1 MNDSP
6 DTLPA
11 VGADYEARYMV
22 VNCTNDPITDMVGI
36 HDRRKDSRENSG

>member
-11 VGADYEARYMV
+11 VEADYAACYMV
-22 VNCTNDPITDMVGI
+22 VNCTNDPIMDVVCIHECMVPL
-36 HDRRKDSRENSG
+36 